1 MNKYE
6 EKGFK
11 TREDYLN
18 DLSNYYGVDYGTVV
32 ELASVLG
39 KGEDFD
45 GLINSLEDIS
55 YGCFD
60 LEDEEEWVGEEDY
73 IYDDFYDRCLG

>member
-11 TREDYLN
+11 TREDYFN
-18 DLSNYYGVDYGTVV
+18 DLSNCYGIDYGTVV

-39 KGEDFD
+39 EEEDFD

-55 YGCFD
+55 YRCCD
-60 LEDEEEWVGEEDY
+60 DEEEWVGEEDY